1 MMLRIEGVLDAVG
14 VRTLRDIIDA
24 GPWIDGNETSGHQ
37 SRLTKRNR
45 QLKQGC
51 DEAARAGRLVLDA
64 LGQTPDFIAAALPLK
79 VFPPLFNR
87 YRGGEE
93 FGAHVDNSIRQ
104 LAGSEFRIRS
114 DLSCTLFLE
123 PPEAYE
129 GGELIVEDLFG
140 EHSVKLAA
148 GDMVLYPASSLH
160 RVTPVTHGAR
170 TACFFWLQS
179 MVRDHGK
186 REELYRLDRSIRTL
200 SMERGAGDAVVME
213 LTNLYHNLMRRW
225 ADA

>member
-1 MMLRIEGVLDAVG
+1 MLKIENVLDEAGVG
-14 VRTLRDIIDA
+14 KVRQIIDA
-24 GPWIDGNETSGHQ
+24 GQWVDGNETSGHQ
-37 SRLTKRNR
+37 SRLTKRNM

-51 DEAARAGRLVLDA
+51 DEAAEAGRIVLDA
-64 LGQTPDFIAAALPLK
+64 LGNTPEFVAAALPLK

-87 YRGGEE
+87 YQGGEE
-93 FGAHVDNSIRQ
+93 FGAHVDNSIRRV
-104 LAGSEFRIRS
+104 AGTDFRIRS

-129 GGELIVEDLFG
+129 GGELVVEDLFG
-140 EHSVKLAA
+140 EHRVKLSA

-160 RVTPVTHGAR
+160 RVTPVTKGAR

-179 MVRDHGK
+179 MVRDDGE
-186 REELYRLDRSIRTL
+186 REQLYKLDCAIRSL
-200 SMERGAGDAVVME
+200 SGEKGGTDPNVVE

-225 ADA
+225 ADT

>member
-1 MMLRIEGVLDAVG
+1 MMLKIEAVLDEPG
-14 VRTLRDIIDA
+14 VRAIRKLIDA
-24 GPWIDGNETSGHQ
+24 GQWVDGNETSGHQ
-37 SRLTKRNR
+37 SRLAKRNK
-45 QLKQGC
+45 QLQQGGE
-51 DEAARAGRLVLDA
+51 EAAAAGRMVLDA
-64 LGQTPDFIAAALPLK
+64 LGRTPEFVAAALPLK

-87 YRGGEE
+87 YEGGEE
-93 FGAHVDNSIRQ
+93 FGLHVDNSIRR
-104 LAGSEFRIRS
+104 LAGQDFRIRS

-140 EHSVKLAA
+140 QHEVKLGA
-148 GDMVLYPASSLH
+148 GDMVVYPASSLH
-160 RVTPVTHGAR
+160 RVTPVTQGAR

-179 MVRDHGK
+179 MVRDHGE
-186 REELYRLDRSIRTL
+186 REQLYRLDRSIRAL
-200 SMERGAGDAVVME
+200 SQERGPTEPVVME